1 MKQHFPLK
9 NVQQEKRIFRN
20 RTFISMG
27 IVVFFLLILV
37 TRYAYLQLV
46 QFDEF
51 STASDQNRIRLQ
63 PLAPARGYIYDRN
76 GVLLADNYPVFTATM
91 SRADVT
97 DIDATIER
105 LTPIL
110 ELTPDDI
117 ERFNSR
123 IKASRK
129 TERVSIKLN
138 LNENDIARFSEV
150 KYQFPGVNIET
161 QMTRY

>member
-1 MKQHFPLK
+1 MCLSRFGMKQHFPLK

-63 PLAPARGYIYDRN
+63 PLAPARGYM
-76 GVLLADNYPVFTATM
+76 TAM
-91 SRADVT
+91 ACCWQ
-97 DIDATIER
+97 ITILSLPQR
-105 LTPIL
+105 
-110 ELTPDDI
+110 
-117 ERFNSR
+117 
-123 IKASRK
+123 
-129 TERVSIKLN
+129 
-138 LNENDIARFSEV
+138 
-150 KYQFPGVNIET
+150 
-161 QMTRY
+161 

>member
-63 PLAPARGYIYDRN
+63 P
-76 GVLLADNYPVFTATM
+76 
-91 SRADVT
+91 
-97 DIDATIER
+97 
-105 LTPIL
+105 
-110 ELTPDDI
+110 
-117 ERFNSR
+117 
-123 IKASRK
+123 
-129 TERVSIKLN
+129 
-138 LNENDIARFSEV
+138 
-150 KYQFPGVNIET
+150 
-161 QMTRY
+161 